1 MFAAQWLE
9 WQSST
14 ADIRVPFPGVQYIH
28 QLINYNIVKFL
39 LKTNDGRG
47 RRPNYAVFVVRSAS
61 YTSGKTLECEGIISS
76 SNYLGQLLFTRL

>member
-47 RRPNYAVFVVRSAS
+47 RRPNYAVFVV
-61 YTSGKTLECEGIISS
+61 
-76 SNYLGQLLFTRL
+76 